1 MPIFDAIR
9 RMLRGDPFRTDWR
22 TVAAWAR
29 DEGHDLK
36 RVREGDGFVV
46 EGRFAGEVPWR
57 LEWGPSQRAYI
68 ASREL
73 RLRIEGA
80 LAPDLQMLVLARG
93 LAEKLE
99 RETFEQ
105 FTQTTQTYVDTSAP
119 EEMRWLATFPRA
131 ALKGPKSLRSRF
143 SAVAMEPAAASSWV
157 DKELAALLGD
167 VSMALLAG
175 DPPLVLMTLRG
186 RIYLRVEMPQAQPA
200 LLGDALALG
209 AAALDQ
215 ARRIARFRVDTGDWP
230 STTSAASQTVS
241 TQASRP

>member
-1 MPIFDAIR
+1 MSLFDAIR
-9 RMLRGDPFRTDWR
+9 RKFRGDPLRTDWR
-22 TVAAWAR
+22 GITAWAR
-29 DEGHDLK
+29 SEGNQLK
-36 RVREGDGFVV
+36 RVRDGDGFVV
-46 EGRFAGEVPWR
+46 EGHFEGEAPWR

-73 RLRIEGA
+73 RLRVEGA
-80 LAPDLQMLVLARG
+80 LPPDLQMLVLAKS

-119 EEMRWLATFPRA
+119 EEMRWLTMFPRA
-131 ALKGPKSLRSRF
+131 ALAGPKSLRSRF

-157 DKELAALLGD
+157 DKELAGLLAD
-167 VSMALLAG
+167 ASMALLAG

-186 RIYLRVEMPQAQPA
+186 RVYLRVEMPQAEPA
-200 LLGDALALG
+200 RLADALAIG

-215 ARRIARFRVDTGDWP
+215 ARRIARFRVDTGEWQA
-230 STTSAASQTVS
+230 TTSTASQSAS
-241 TQASRP
+241 TQGSQP